1 MKILML
7 SNFDDD
13 DKVEDMWIARQ
24 FQKDGHIVTMVD
36 VFYDEPLEEI
46 HDIILR
52 RDTWFDDEEKIE
64 EYHEKWQKTKK
75 RIIDKHIPRIN
86 FDGKFDQNGKSYLIE
101 LYKKGYSVI
110 PSANTI
116 EGIKT
121 LPRADQYLLKPLDS
135 YDGIGQIIGS
145 REKMVELYTN
155 ECIVQPFL
163 KFKSEV
169 QFYFIKQDFYY
180 AVEYTPSK
188 LDEDAERK
196 KYNYSKEE
204 LELAKSFAK
213 LNDELNGVQRI
224 DFLKLENEELK
235 LVEIE
240 DASLFLDLDIID
252 INTREKFIKQYTQMV
267 YEYAE
272 NEANIVI

>member
-13 DKVEDMWIARQ
+13 DKVEDMWIARA
-24 FQKDGHIVTMVD
+24 FQRDGHIVTMVD
-36 VFYDEPLEEI
+36 AFYDERLEEI

-52 RDTWFDDEEKIE
+52 RETWFDDEEKVE
-64 EYHEKWQKTKK
+64 EYHKKWQEAKK
-75 RIIDKHIPRIN
+75 RIIDKDIPRIN
-86 FDGKFDQNGKSYLIE
+86 FNGKFDQNGKDYLIE

-116 EGIKT
+116 EGIKA
-121 LPRADQYLLKPLDS
+121 LPKADQYLLKPVDS
-135 YDGIGQIIGS
+135 YSGIGQMMGS
-145 REKMVELYTN
+145 KEKMLELYTN

-169 QFYFIKQDFYY
+169 QFYFVKQDFYY

-188 LDEDAERK
+188 LDEDAKRK

-224 DFLKLENEELK
+224 DFLKLENGELK

-252 INTREKFIKQYTQMV
+252 IDTREKFIKQYTQMV
-267 YEYAE
+267 YEYAK